1 MQKVKN
7 SKKTLDETPHLNNWV
22 SKADTAEKLSDLIE
36 GENEKVSKKIRKENN
51 TKVPSYQ
58 DLRPYNKES

>member
-1 MQKVKN
+1 MQKFKN

-22 SKADTAEKLSDLIE
+22 SKADTPEELSDLIE
-36 GENEKVSKKIRKENN
+36 DENEKVSKKVKKQEN
-51 TKVPSYQ
+51 TKAPSYQ